1 MEICHQVAVSSL
13 NSKHWVFEEFTATDV
28 FLSACTVPGTVVD
41 VGYTLV
47 NKTCKIMASGRMDL
61 GQMLFK
67 ESEMDSC
74 SAQASGHLHSSC
86 RESAPPLVARVFVL
100 EPSVGVPEGAAQACL
115 EP

>member
-1 MEICHQVAVSSL
+1 
-13 NSKHWVFEEFTATDV
+13 
-28 FLSACTVPGTVVD
+28 
-41 VGYTLV
+41 
-47 NKTCKIMASGRMDL
+47 MDL

>member
-1 MEICHQVAVSSL
+1 M
-13 NSKHWVFEEFTATDV
+13 
-28 FLSACTVPGTVVD
+28 PGTVVD
-41 VGYTLV
+41 MGYTLV

-74 SAQASGHLHSSC
+74 STQASGHLHSY

-100 EPSVGVPEGAAQACL
+100 ESSVGVPEGAAQACL